1 MGFYDLRCS
10 ISGLSLK
17 GQRCRLVLLRS
28 RRGVFEPVWTAVS
41 GRYNRLGS
49 IDTGQGEAAEVAHLR
64 GAMKNLLAE
73 GRLVSHARPFAD
85 GEPLFELFEPNRNR
99 ITLDGNELRF
109 TLIHYRVAPGVV
121 DETAALE
128 EVQGWNAL
136 GTRELYDRAFEGLEP
151 IAPFSDALDLHF
163 RGGARELLGLRRW
176 HERNGPWRV
185 PSEAGQ
191 HFEDD
196 IAGFVKEA
204 RQRLAAWPDL
214 SHAIEV
220 AAELDY
226 FM

>member
-28 RRGVFEPVWTAVS
+28 RGGAHEPVWTAIS

-64 GAMKNLLAE
+64 GAMKGLLNE
-73 GRLVSHARPFAD
+73 GRLASHWGPFAD
-85 GEPLFELFEPNRNR
+85 HQPLFELFEPNRNR
-99 ITLDGNELRF
+99 VTLDGDELRF
-109 TLIHYRVAPGVV
+109 TLIHYGIAPAAV
-121 DETAALE
+121 DEVTTLDELKA
-128 EVQGWNAL
+128 WNAL
-136 GTRELYDRAFEGLEP
+136 GMRELYDRAFEGLEP
-151 IAPFSDALDLHF
+151 IAPFSDELGLHF

-176 HERNGPWRV
+176 HEQHGPWKV

-196 IAGFVKEA
+196 IARFINEA
-204 RQRLAAWPDL
+204 RERLAPWRDL
-214 SHAIEV
+214 SHAVEV
-220 AAELDY
+220 AAEIDY
-226 FM
+226 LP

>member
-28 RRGVFEPVWTAVS
+28 RRGVYEPVWTAVS

-49 IDTGQGEAAEVAHLR
+49 IDTGQGEAAEIAHLR
-64 GAMKNLLAE
+64 GAMKNLLSE
-73 GRLVSHARPFAD
+73 GRLVSHAGPFSDA
-85 GEPLFELFEPNRNR
+85 EPLFELFEPNRNR
-99 ITLDGNELRF
+99 VTLDGDDLRF
-109 TLIHYRVAPGVV
+109 TLIQHRIVPAVRDEVATL
-121 DETAALE
+121 DE
-128 EVQGWNAL
+128 VNGWNGL

-176 HERNGPWRV
+176 HEQNGPWSV
-185 PSEAGQ
+185 PSETGQ

-196 IAGFVKEA
+196 IARFFTEA
-204 RQRLAAWPDL
+204 RTRLASWPEI
-214 SHAIEV
+214 SSAIEI
-220 AAELDY
+220 AAETDY
-226 FM
+226 FG